1 MLRRLSALIAIEA
14 KYIAAKNALKQQGL
28 NLVVKQRLVIN
39 LPPGA
44 SVSMQPVKSVT
55 ECVKKKK

>member
-1 MLRRLSALIAIEA
+1 MIRQLSALIAIEA
-14 KYIAAKNALKQQGL
+14 KYIAAKHAHKPQGL
-28 NLVVKQRLVIN
+28 NLVVKQKLATN

-44 SVSMQPVKSVT
+44 SINMQPVKSVT